1 MRNKRII
8 QLAGCLALSLSATA
22 QSSLPFV
29 ETFDTEESMNK
40 FVVIDA
46 NEDGVTWR
54 YDKEQRLVRYDYND
68 YKAGDDW
75 LFLPAIHFEK
85 DKEYRIHSP
94 RNAAQRRQ

>member
-46 NEDGVTWR
+46 NEDGDRKSV
-54 YDKEQRLVRYDYND
+54 V
-68 YKAGDDW
+68 
-75 LFLPAIHFEK
+75 
-85 DKEYRIHSP
+85 
-94 RNAAQRRQ
+94 